1 MEAIADME
9 AYLFDIKETLK
20 EQDYIVL
27 MDKLQAIAN
36 NNPRVE
42 DKKHRV
48 KYSIKTKI
56 CFIDDNDEYKDIKKD
71 IYYVA
76 ITLRISLSQSIVQ
89 VHLMY

>member
-9 AYLFDIKETLK
+9 AYLFDIKATLK

-48 KYSIKTKI
+48 KYSIKTSI
-56 CFIDDNDEYKDIKKD
+56 C
-71 IYYVA
+71 
-76 ITLRISLSQSIVQ
+76 
-89 VHLMY
+89 